1 MALRN
6 GVIMRER
13 LVTGFVALAAGAVGG
28 IVFGQV
34 SNLGADSHERPT
46 AFVPLEPAARLLDT
60 RQSGDITG
68 GNPITEGQTLQLQV
82 AGQGGV
88 PSGARAVQL
97 NVTVAEGT
105 AASFLSVWDE
115 GEWPGTSSLNW
126 ADASAS
132 PNAVTTSV
140 GSDGFI
146 RIYNDTGT
154 VHTIVDVTGYFTTS
168 GIVSDVEI
176 VREEFPMSLSI
187 GSTGGR
193 SVTCPDGKLA
203 VGGGASVE
211 SDFTGASLMLLS
223 SVPMIDG
230 TGWLGRAGVVGAGT
244 AEGTLRVY
252 AVCASGVTLAPPPP
266 LPPPSD

>member
-1 MALRN
+1 MI
-6 GVIMRER
+6 G
-13 LVTGFVALAAGAVGG
+13 ALAEPCTVLRTANTKRHHETG
-28 IVFGQV
+28 
-34 SNLGADSHERPT
+34 SNLGASSHERPT
-46 AFVPLEPAARLLDT
+46 AFVPLEPAARVLDT

-68 GNPITEGQTLQLQV
+68 GNPLTEGQTLQLQV

-88 PSGARAVQL
+88 PSDARAVQL

-146 RIYNDTGT
+146 RLYNDTGT

-168 GIVSDVEI
+168 GIVSEFETVS
-176 VREEFPMSLSI
+176 EEFPVDVSPGLS
-187 GSTGGR
+187 SGR
-193 SVTCPDGKLA
+193 SVICPDGKLA
-203 VGGGASVE
+203 VSGGASVVT
-211 SDFTGASLMLLS
+211 DNFTTGQLTLVS
-223 SVPMIDG
+223 SVPRLDG
-230 TGWLGRAGVVGAGT
+230 DGWSGRAGMVGVGT
-244 AEGTLRVY
+244 VEGRLTVY
-252 AVCASGVTLAPPPP
+252 AVCASGVTRAAPPE
-266 LPPPSD
+266 PSESTD

>member
-1 MALRN
+1 MGERVFTAL
-6 GVIMRER
+6 
-13 LVTGFVALAAGAVGG
+13 VALAAGAVGG

-34 SNLGADSHERPT
+34 SNLGASSHERPT

-68 GNPITEGQTLQLQV
+68 GNPLTEGQTLQLQV
-82 AGQGGV
+82 TGRDGV
-88 PSGARAVQL
+88 PSDARAVQL

-154 VHTIVDVTGYFTTS
+154 VHTIVDVTGYFTTA
-168 GIVSDVEI
+168 GIVSDFETVS
-176 VREEFPMSLSI
+176 EEFPVNLI
-187 GSTGGR
+187 AGNTAGR
-193 SVTCPDGKLA
+193 SVICPDGKLA
-203 VGGGASVE
+203 VGGGASVV
-211 SDFTGASLMLLS
+211 DIPGRLILLS
-223 SVPMIDG
+223 SVPRSDG
-230 TGWLGRAGVVGAGT
+230 TGWSGRAGAVGSGTVVG
-244 AEGTLRVY
+244 TLTVY
-252 AVCASGVTLAPPPP
+252 SICASGVTRAA
-266 LPPPSD
+266 PSDPSESTD

>member
-1 MALRN
+1 MGARIFTAL
-6 GVIMRER
+6 M
-13 LVTGFVALAAGAVGG
+13 ALAAGAVGG

-34 SNLGADSHERPT
+34 SNLGATSHERPT
-46 AFVPLEPAARLLDT
+46 TFVPLEPAARLLDT
-60 RQSGDITG
+60 RQSGDLTG
-68 GNPITEGQTLQLQV
+68 GNPLTEGQTLQLQV
-82 AGQGGV
+82 AGRDGV
-88 PSGARAVQL
+88 PSDARAVQL

-168 GIVSDVEI
+168 GIVSDFETVSQEYPI
-176 VREEFPMSLSI
+176 GI
-187 GSTGGR
+187 GSPGSTLGN
-193 SVTCPDGKLA
+193 SLQCPDGKLA
-203 VGGGASVE
+203 VGGGASVRTP
-211 SDFTGASLMLLS
+211 SPMSGAQLVLLA
-223 SVPMIDG
+223 SVPRADG
-230 TGWLGRAGVVGAGT
+230 TGWTGRAGGT
-244 AEGTLRVY
+244 GQAEGTLTVY
-252 AVCASGVTLAPPPP
+252 AICASGVTRAVSSE
-266 LPPPSD
+266 PSESSESTD